1 MTNFRN
7 PLRAGQRNLIFDEST
22 LRKLSR
28 LTLVA
33 ERVRAGVLKGERRST
48 RRGSSQEY
56 ADYRNYVPGDDLRR
70 LDWNAYARL
79 NRAFIKLFE
88 EEEDLAVH
96 ILLDG
101 SGSMDWGVGEQHKF
115 RFAQKLA
122 AALGSIALSAGD
134 HLILALL
141 QDSAQLDSFG
151 PVRGKHNTLGLLDFV
166 GGLQPQGQTDLNR
179 SLRTY
184 GLNPRRPGLAFLIS
198 DLFSPQGY
206 QAGLAVLLER
216 GYECALVH
224 LLAPDEVDTT
234 LAGDLL
240 LVDAETGAG
249 QEVSIDSGLRQE
261 YHRRV
266 SLWRAEIASYCRSRG
281 IRYLSAVTST
291 PWDRLVLHEM
301 RAASLVKG

>member
-1 MTNFRN
+1 MTRSEN
-7 PLRAGQRNLIFDEST
+7 LARARQGSLLFDEST

-48 RRGSSQEY
+48 RRGSSQEF

-101 SGSMDWGVGEQHKF
+101 SGSMDWGAEEQHKF
-115 RFAQKLA
+115 SYAQKLA

-134 HLILALL
+134 HLTLTLL
-141 QDSAQLDSFG
+141 QGAALPEQYG
-151 PVRGKHNTLGLLDFV
+151 PVRGKHNTLGLLHYV
-166 GGLQPQGQTDLNR
+166 ESLQPEGQTDLNR
-179 SLRTY
+179 SLRAY
-184 GLNPRRPGLAFLIS
+184 GLSPRRPGLAILIS
-198 DLFSPQGY
+198 DLLSPEGFQS
-206 QAGLAVLLER
+206 GLSVLLER

-224 LLAPDEVDTT
+224 LLSPDEINPP
-234 LAGDLL
+234 LSGDLL
-240 LVDAETGAG
+240 LVDVETGAG

-261 YHRRV
+261 YYQRV
-266 SLWRAEIASYCRSRG
+266 SLWQAEIASYCRSRG
-281 IRYLSAVTST
+281 VRYLSAVTSAA
-291 PWDRLVLHEM
+291 WDRLVLQEM